1 MYPRQQAG
9 VHDRPIRFRDVAA
22 VRAGCSIASRG
33 SRQYVCRFC
42 LSRSECE
49 QLDYEILA
57 CVLLVM
63 EINSSPNFERKFHI
77 KRTFRNNRM
86 GKLKMVLIMYVF
98 VLFVIGLFCC
108 VEVKC

>member
-1 MYPRQQAG
+1 MRPRQQAG
-9 VHDRPIRFRDVAA
+9 VQDRPIRFRDVAA
-22 VRAGCSIASRG
+22 VRAGCSIAGRG

-42 LSRSECE
+42 LSRSVCE
-49 QLDYEILA
+49 QLDYEILT

-98 VLFVIGLFCC
+98 VLFIARLILLC
-108 VEVKC
+108 